1 MQKQSSHTT
10 IYRRHKASQY
20 MLWVLLIAGMIMLL
34 LPACEHEPLAPV
46 DPDPIDT
53 MGIDTMDVDTID
65 EDTFG
70 IPCDP
75 DVVYFDRDLL
85 PILKSNCAKSGCH
98 DAVTH
103 QEDIILDNF
112 ENVMASGIVKPYDLN
127 GSDMYEVITETDPD
141 KRMPEPPNQKLST
154 EQITLIS
161 KWILQGAKD
170 LTCDDMA
177 GQCDTTSITYSGF
190 VAPLLATYCV
200 GCHSG
205 GAPSGNIVLNLHAGV
220 QTVALNGR
228 LIGAITWAN
237 GFQQMPR
244 GSGKLSDCNIQK
256 IKAWISNG
264 ALNN

>member
-1 MQKQSSHTT
+1 MQKQSSHTIT
-10 IYRRHKASQY
+10 YRHQASLY
-20 MLWVLLIAGMIMLL
+20 MLWVLLIAGMVMLL
-34 LPACEHEPLAPV
+34 LPACEHEPLPPV

-53 MGIDTMDVDTID
+53 MGMDTMDVDTMD
-65 EDTFG
+65 EDTMG

-98 DAVTH
+98 DAITH

-112 ENVMASGIVKPYDLN
+112 ENVMASGIVKPFDLN

-141 KRMPEPPNQKLST
+141 KRMPEPPNQKLT
-154 EQITLIS
+154 AEQITLIS

-170 LTCDDMA
+170 LTCDEMA
-177 GQCDTTSITYSGF
+177 GQCDTTNITYSGF
-190 VAPLLATYCV
+190 VAPLLTTYCV

-205 GAPSGNIVLNLHAGV
+205 GAPSGNIVLNSHAGV
-220 QTVALNGR
+220 QAVALNGR

>member
-1 MQKQSSHTT
+1 MN
-10 IYRRHKASQY
+10 IYRHHQASLY

-34 LPACEHEPLAPV
+34 LPACEHEPLDPV
-46 DPDPIDT
+46 GPDPIDT
-53 MGIDTMDVDTID
+53 MGMDTMDVDTMD
-65 EDTFG
+65 EDTMG

-98 DAVTH
+98 DAITH

-112 ENVMASGIVKPYDLN
+112 ENVMASGIVKPFNLN
-127 GSDMYEVITETDPD
+127 GSDMFEVITETDPD
-141 KRMPEPPNQKLST
+141 KRMPEPPNQKLT
-154 EQITLIS
+154 AEQITLIS

-170 LTCDDMA
+170 LTCDETA
-177 GQCDTTSITYSGF
+177 GQCDTTNITYSGF
-190 VAPLLATYCV
+190 VAPLLTTYCV

-220 QTVALNGR
+220 QAVALNGR

-237 GFQQMPR
+237 GFQQMPK

-256 IKAWISNG
+256 IKAWINNG

>member
-1 MQKQSSHTT
+1 MLKQSSHTT
-10 IYRRHKASQY
+10 INHHQRASLY
-20 MLWVLLIAGMIMLL
+20 MLCVLLIVGMIMIL
-34 LPACEHEPLAPV
+34 LPACQHEPLAPI

-53 MGIDTMDVDTID
+53 MGVDTID
-65 EDTFG
+65 EDTLG
-70 IPCDP
+70 TPCDP

-98 DAVTH
+98 DAIS
-103 QEDIILDNF
+103 QQDDIILDSY
-112 ENVMASGIVKPYDLN
+112 ENVMASDIVKPYDLN
-127 GSDMYEVITETDPD
+127 SSDMYEVITETDPD
-141 KRMPEPPNQKLST
+141 KRMPEPPNQKLT
-154 EQITLIS
+154 TAQIALIA
-161 KWILQGAKD
+161 KWIQQGAKD

-177 GQCDTTSITYSGF
+177 GQCNTTNITYSGF
-190 VAPLLATYCV
+190 IAPLLTTYCV

-205 GAPSGNIVLNLHAGV
+205 GAPSGNIVLNSHAGV

-256 IKAWISNG
+256 VKAWIDNG
-264 ALNN
+264 APNN